1 MDEMDDILEKFM
13 ADHKDVFDE
22 AKWCL
27 IMAACNDLDGPED
40 VKKAITRFLKV
51 LRDGKVDPDVAIDA
65 INALNVPKKEEPTPA
80 SNDISQEE
88 LTSFVNV
95 LNKMRKKREENA
107 SEKQ

>member
-1 MDEMDDILEKFM
+1 MDDVENLMKKFM
-13 ADHKDVFDE
+13 ADHKEVFDE

-40 VKKAITRFLKV
+40 VKEAITRFLKV
-51 LRDGKVDPDVAIDA
+51 LRDGGVDPDVAMAA

-95 LNKMRKKREENA
+95 LNKMRKKGEENA
-107 SEKQ
+107 SEK